1 METIIKTIPADNG
14 SLYAIC
20 GNDRY
25 LMAKC
30 RAEIQIAEDSKVVPA
45 LGSGKVIAGRHA
57 LLMITFAHKDVRTID
72 ADTID
77 RIGFQGDLLRKD
89 GRFERMNFGCCELNS
104 DLDLSEDGTCEFS
117 IRCSPEIIRKLRFM

>member
-1 METIIKTIPADNG
+1 MQVIIKTILVDNG
-14 SLYAIC
+14 NLYAIC
-20 GNDRY
+20 GNNRY

-30 RAEIQIAEDSKVVPA
+30 KAEIQIVEDSKAVPA

-89 GRFERMNFGCCELNS
+89 GRYERMDFGCCELDSN
-104 DLDLSEDGTCEFS
+104 LDLTDDGTCEFS
-117 IRCSPEIIRKLRFM
+117 IRCSPETIRKLRYM

>member
-1 METIIKTIPADNG
+1 METIIKTIPANNG

-20 GNDRY
+20 GTNRY

-30 RAEIQIAEDSKVVPA
+30 RAEIQIVEDSKAVPA
-45 LGSGKVIAGRHA
+45 LGYGKVIAGRHA
-57 LLMITFAHKDVRTID
+57 LLMITFDHKDARAID

-89 GRFERMNFGCCELNS
+89 GRYERMDFGCCELDS
-104 DLDLSEDGTCEFS
+104 DLDLAEDGTCEFS
-117 IRCSPEIIRKLRFM
+117 IRCSPETIRKLRYM